1 MINREIGIMTRM
13 DHPTIIKFYGY
24 SLKDFDGKDNVTLF
38 MQLASKGSLADLLK
52 KVQQGLADD
61 NYDNTARQKI
71 LIGIA
76 RGMMYLHQRHAIHRD
91 LKPDNILLD
100 EDLEPHITDFGLSKF
115 VSSGDTTNQTQTMG
129 TSFYMAP
136 EVIET
141 DQYNGKADVYSFG
154 ILMYEVVTDMYPF
167 PDFQNKKMSLF
178 RLNSKVINE
187 NYRPQFK
194 SPVKEK
200 IQQLIEKCWSPN
212 PKERPTFEEIY
223 NRLSRNIEDSVYNV
237 FEDDQSQ
244 YYLDDV
250 DTEAILDYLDKIES
264 DDEERSKFDL
274 NQLFTKIEKLEKSC
288 SKIDQL
294 SIENDNMK
302 QIIKNLKKQNEE
314 LLSKVDHLSI
324 ENSQIKQQL
333 NCTNTNTV
341 SSTSKIVEVQNQPIE
356 KVQLNSNEKVTSRSV
371 EIKDQNEDPYG
382 IKVHIKML
390 QAKDISKLK
399 MLKKPDPYVKVCL
412 KSSYSPACR
421 TTFNMSTLNP
431 VWNKEFVFYTND
443 PNDVLLINMYNFDND
458 KRLMDEVRFPI
469 NSLTI
474 GGPLCKQEL
483 DITRKNK
490 SAGKLFFE
498 VQSYNIEL
506 DVKPFCS
513 FSVTGETF
521 IKEKYYR
528 CYTCN
533 LTPENHM
540 GICESCAKICHK
552 GHNISLVDDDYIFS
566 YCDCPGKCKCCC
578 LAETSD
584 LPCTSIEFQGKPI
597 NQPMYH
603 CSDCDSTGELFIC
616 QNCAMKYHHGHKT
629 EYIGIVESKV
639 CQNGKIKQ

>member
-1 MINREIGIMTRM
+1 MRKLEIDISKYKVFNKIKSGGFGSVFSVQNINTKENYAAKVIELTDNESKKLINREIGIMTRM

-223 NRLSRNIEDSVYNV
+223 NRLSRNIEDSVY
-237 FEDDQSQ
+237 DD
-244 YYLDDV
+244 
-250 DTEAILDYLDKIES
+250 
-264 DDEERSKFDL
+264 SKMTRA
-274 NQLFTKIEKLEKSC
+274 N
-288 SKIDQL
+288 
-294 SIENDNMK
+294 
-302 QIIKNLKKQNEE
+302 II
-314 LLSKVDHLSI
+314 SM
-324 ENSQIKQQL
+324 
-333 NCTNTNTV
+333 
-341 SSTSKIVEVQNQPIE
+341 
-356 KVQLNSNEKVTSRSV
+356 
-371 EIKDQNEDPYG
+371 
-382 IKVHIKML
+382 ML
-390 QAKDISKLK
+390 
-399 MLKKPDPYVKVCL
+399 
-412 KSSYSPACR
+412 
-421 TTFNMSTLNP
+421 
-431 VWNKEFVFYTND
+431 
-443 PNDVLLINMYNFDND
+443 
-458 KRLMDEVRFPI
+458 
-469 NSLTI
+469 
-474 GGPLCKQEL
+474 
-483 DITRKNK
+483 TRR
-490 SAGKLFFE
+490 
-498 VQSYNIEL
+498 
-506 DVKPFCS
+506 PF
-513 FSVTGETF
+513 
-521 IKEKYYR
+521 
-528 CYTCN
+528 
-533 LTPENHM
+533 
-540 GICESCAKICHK
+540 
-552 GHNISLVDDDYIFS
+552 
-566 YCDCPGKCKCCC
+566 
-578 LAETSD
+578 
-584 LPCTSIEFQGKPI
+584 
-597 NQPMYH
+597 
-603 CSDCDSTGELFIC
+603 
-616 QNCAMKYHHGHKT
+616 
-629 EYIGIVESKV
+629 
-639 CQNGKIKQ
+639 